1 MAVTVDENMPLIL
14 GRHVVQAAQCIR
26 RLGPYRHEP
35 FIAALAP
42 QTDLSWRHELQITPQ
57 QAGTSLTRAQPT

>member
-1 MAVTVDENMPLIL
+1 MPLIL
-14 GRHVVQAAQCIR
+14 GRHAVQAAQCIR

-42 QTDLSWRHELQITPQ
+42 QTDLSWRHELQITPTVGGS
-57 QAGTSLTRAQPT
+57 AR